1 MDRSSNLDTLLILIM
16 PLINQQSNGIK
27 AAGMDIAVLVSNAM
41 PGSFESGVYSIHIH
55 PAPYKSRVGEKN
67 EI

>member
-16 PLINQQSNGIK
+16 PLINQQNNDIK

-41 PGSFESGVYSIHIH
+41 PGG
-55 PAPYKSRVGEKN
+55 G
-67 EI
+67 